1 MNMDITTACGEKF
14 DYEDSCDMAFMI
26 YRRFAREMEDA
37 HIAWKRL
44 LQNNCSLSQ
53 FEKLVLEGRNRHYKD
68 D

>member
-1 MNMDITTACGEKF
+1 MDITTACGEKF
-14 DYEDSCDMAFMI
+14 EYEDSCDLAFLI

-37 HIAWKRL
+37 HIAWQRL

-53 FEKLVLEGRNRHYKD
+53 FEKLVLEGRSRHYKD